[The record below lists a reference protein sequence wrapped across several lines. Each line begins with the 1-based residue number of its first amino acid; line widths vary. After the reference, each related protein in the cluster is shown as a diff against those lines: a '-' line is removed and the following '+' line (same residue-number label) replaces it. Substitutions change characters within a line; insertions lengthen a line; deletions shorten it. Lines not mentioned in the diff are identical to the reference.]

1 MAILNE
7 KLLLYKV
14 TGYIKHCVT
23 HGKYCIPLGQSGS
36 GSMIEDHSDHSASIG
51 TAKSTLDL
59 DSSVA
64 MIRHDPSSGRSGGG
78 GGGGGC
84 AYPAGISFYC
94 NFVLPKIRE
103 GPCHRSSTTK

>member
-51 TAKSTLDL
+51 TAKSTLDQ

-64 MIRHDPSSGRSGGG
+64 MIRRDPSSGRSTGG
-78 GGGGGC
+78 
-84 AYPAGISFYC
+84 AVVVVLTLPAFPSTAILFYP
-94 NFVLPKIRE
+94 K
-103 GPCHRSSTTK
+103 

>member
-51 TAKSTLDL
+51 TAKSTLDQ

-64 MIRHDPSSGRSGGG
+64 MIRRDPSSGRSTGGG
-78 GGGGGC
+78 RWWLCLLCRHFLLLQFCFTQNKGG
-84 AYPAGISFYC
+84 P
-94 NFVLPKIRE
+94 LP
-103 GPCHRSSTTK
+103 

>member
-23 HGKYCIPLGQSGS
+23 HGKYCIPLGRSGS
-36 GSMIEDHSDHSASIG
+36 GSMTEDHSDHSASIG
-51 TAKSTLDL
+51 TAKSTLNL

-64 MIRHDPSSGRSGGG
+64 MMHHDPSMTRNNGKF
-78 GGGGGC
+78 
-84 AYPAGISFYC
+84 I
-94 NFVLPKIRE
+94 
-103 GPCHRSSTTK
+103 

>member
-64 MIRHDPSSGRSGGG
+64 MIRRDPSSGRSRGGG
-78 GGGGGC
+78 GGVVVVVLTLP
-84 AYPAGISFYC
+84 AFPSTAILFYP
-94 NFVLPKIRE
+94 K
-103 GPCHRSSTTK
+103 